1 MSWILPFHSWRLY
14 QALLSWPT
22 FARSWGHLRKC
33 QFCFLMLQS
42 WPGIE
47 RRGVNRVQSTIQ
59 MCHPPSRCA
68 FPHIEIPNTSVCSA
82 QSCCHVVLY
91 PMLTPCHRALCFLKG
106 AEPLSFAVL
115 PDLLETEPG
124 LCNLQEEEGQM
135 ALGAPSRH
143 QPRAWHRPC
152 SLGSLLWGC
161 QGPTAHS
168 FPWHSSTQLQAL
180 CRPAARSRHD
190 PGGLPVDPGPIA
202 AGETKMGCSAGA
214 LCSWNHNAFPYHWQS
229 TSPPAFLPGK
239 APHQGS
245 THVRKGRGGDRLQI
259 K

>member
-1 MSWILPFHSWRLY
+1 MVSDELWGTQDTSWILPFHSWHLY

-68 FPHIEIPNTSVCSA
+68 FPHIEIPKTSVCSA
-82 QSCCHVVLY
+82 QSCCHRVLY
-91 PMLTPCHRALCFLKG
+91 PMLTHVTGLFVSLRELNPSLLQSCLTCWKWSLGCAIRKG
-106 AEPLSFAVL
+106 RR
-115 PDLLETEPG
+115 DK
-124 LCNLQEEEGQM
+124 M

-152 SLGSLLWGC
+152 SSGSLLWGC
-161 QGPTAHS
+161 QGPRAHS

-190 PGGLPVDPGPIA
+190 PGGLPVEPGPIA
-202 AGETKMGCSAGA
+202 AGETKTGCSAGA
-214 LCSWNHNAFPYHWQS
+214 LC
-229 TSPPAFLPGK
+229 
-239 APHQGS
+239 
-245 THVRKGRGGDRLQI
+245 
-259 K
+259 